1 MSQRHA
7 RATASVSDR
16 HTKAVATAE
25 LASFFQGLSDPIR
38 VEILEFL
45 MDGPQTAGAIVDHVR
60 RLQPTV
66 SSHLMCLRFCGY
78 VEARRDGRNVWYE
91 IIDPRVR
98 TLMRTGERYLRE
110 NAERIMACR
119 VIASER
125 ER

>member
-1 MSQRHA
+1 MSPRA
-7 RATASVSDR
+7 TRATASVADR
-16 HTKAVATAE
+16 RPKTVATEE
-25 LASFFQGLSDPIR
+25 LASFFQGLSDPLR
-38 VEILEFL
+38 VDILDFL
-45 MDGPQTAGAIVDHVR
+45 MDGPQTAGEIVRHIGR
-60 RLQPTV
+60 AQPTV

-78 VEARRDGRNVWYE
+78 LEAHRDGRNVWYE

-125 ER
+125 KR